1 MHRILGIVGSPRPG
15 GNTEFLMDRLLADTD
30 AIRAAEGLAR
40 RPARIG
46 SEFD

>member
-40 RPARIG
+40 RLARIRI
-46 SEFD
+46 EFD